1 MRNTLMLS
9 TVLLLCAAPLAQAQD
24 AAAPEPAGVVDFGLR
39 AGTMDGDAARY
50 ERFRDLRNGAF
61 SRVQFGKT
69 TDQVMLSLLATNIGY
84 RDQHYEANYTNGT
97 STLNAFFDSTPLNYS
112 YLTSTPWREVQT
124 GRPYSTRSLYTSAD
138 GAAGSWERPYA
149 EAQNP
154 RWDKMVAP
162 AIPVSELVALT
173 TPINAGE
180 YRAYYLSDD
189 SAQTGMTRVTEGAEV
204 PRVKLVGGDHTID
217 LYKYGRGLEATY
229 EQLKRQRL
237 DKMALHIRRMAVQ
250 AEVDKVGQILSVM
263 VNGDGNSG
271 TTPSTFN
278 LTALDSGASAGTL
291 SLKGW
296 LAFKMKFANPYTIT
310 GALAQEAV
318 ALQMLLLNTGSAN
331 TPLVNVQQPSGLGS
345 FTQIN
350 PGLRD
355 SVALG
360 WTSDAPSLKIVGFDK
375 RFAIERVLDIGA
387 TITEVEQFI
396 TRQTQVLVVTE
407 AEGFAVIDKNAINI
421 LNVNA

>member
-1 MRNTLMLS
+1 MGIDTKPRANDLLRQMGLGVYRAAYEKGMSLS
-9 TVLLLCAAPLAQAQD
+9 AFLEQEDPSQGYNDGLD
-24 AAAPEPAGVVDFGLR
+24 AFGRVLR
-39 AGTMDGDAARY
+39 AA
-50 ERFRDLRNGAF
+50 DLRIVALPDYG
-61 SRVQFGKT
+61 VQASTFEEFNRSEQT
-69 TDQVMLSLLATNIGY
+69 RALIPEWLLRT
-84 RDQHYEANYTNGT
+84 
-97 STLNAFFDSTPLNYS
+97 
-112 YLTSTPWREVQT
+112 WREVQT

-396 TRQTQVLVVTE
+396 TRQVQVLVVTE
-407 AEGFAVIDKNAINI
+407 AEGYAVIDKNAINI